1 MNNKIKI
8 GLLCLLL
15 GTTSFSCEKFLDAKS
30 NSSITVP
37 STIRDLRA
45 ILDHDIEMNNF
56 YPAPLEIA
64 ADDFLLTDV
73 GYWSIYQEGQ
83 DVYTWNDQGIQG
95 AWWSIPYKVISNTN
109 IILEGL
115 ERIKEGNLKER
126 QSIEGEALFL
136 KGWALFYLAQTYCM
150 PYTYSD
156 AGDGLGMVIPKSSST
171 VITEKRAS
179 LKETYTQIIADLT
192 KAISLLPNQQ
202 EYVTRSSKLAACAAM
217 ARIYL
222 TIGDYKNAEMMVD
235 QVFEIRSDLLD
246 YATLD
251 RKASLPL
258 NMDNNTEIMY
268 TGGSSSSSFYI
279 LNANVYINPELYK
292 LYDDGDL
299 RKEIFFEKG
308 KQGYKFKGFQNGEQT
323 GFYGG
328 LVMDELYL
336 IKAECLARKTQL
348 REGLSYLN
356 KLVRNRY
363 DKLKFVPLT
372 AGTGKELLDKV
383 LLERRKEMVCRGQ
396 RWLDIRRLNKEG
408 TWNLTLSRSISDGK
422 VTHNFV
428 LPPNDLRYA
437 FLVPQKAMIDNK
449 YIQNPR

>member
-8 GLLCLLL
+8 GLLCLFL
-15 GTTSFSCEKFLDAKS
+15 GATSVSCEKFLDAKS

-37 STIRDLRA
+37 ATIRDLRA

-64 ADDFLLTDV
+64 ADDFLFTDE
-73 GYWSIYQEGQ
+73 GYWSIYQEAQ
-83 DVYTWNDQGIQG
+83 DAYTWNDQGIQG
-95 AWWSIPYKVISNTN
+95 AWWSIPYKVISNAN

-115 ERIKEGNLKER
+115 ERIKDGDTKE
-126 QSIEGEALFL
+126 QQNIEGEALFL
-136 KGWALFYLAQTYCM
+136 KAWAMFYLAQTYCM

-156 AGDGLGMVIPKSSST
+156 VGEGLGIVIPKSSST
-171 VITEKRAS
+171 VITEKRAN
-179 LKETYTQIIADLT
+179 LKQTYDQIIADLSRAT
-192 KAISLLPNQQ
+192 NLLPNQQ
-202 EYVTRSSKLAACAAM
+202 EYVTRPSKLAAHAAL
-217 ARIYL
+217 ARTYL
-222 TIGDYKNAEMMVD
+222 TIGDYKNAELMVD
-235 QVFEIRSDLLD
+235 KVFEIRSDLLD

-268 TGGSSSSSFYI
+268 TGGSSSSSFFI
-279 LNANVYINPELYK
+279 LNANVYVNDELYK
-292 LYDDGDL
+292 MYDEGDL

-308 KQGYKFKGFQNGEQT
+308 KQGYKFKGFQNGVQT
-323 GFYGG
+323 GYYGG

-336 IKAECLARKTQL
+336 IKAECLARKNQL
-348 REGLSYLN
+348 TEGLFYLN
-356 KLVRNRY
+356 NLLRNRY
-363 DKLKFVPLT
+363 DKLKFVPLK
-372 AGTGKELLDKV
+372 AETGRELLDKV
-383 LLERRKEMVCRGQ
+383 LLERRKELICRGQ

-408 TWNLTLSRSISDGK
+408 TWKITLSRSITDGK

-428 LPPNDLRYA
+428 LSPNDLRYA